1 MGCQLNN
8 LNLYASFITHQLQKP
23 YSQSL
28 LSGPLR
34 ICPQEST
41 VRQIGSK
48 NSLFPTLL
56 TDSIFLC

>member
-28 LSGPLR
+28 HSGPLPS
-34 ICPQEST
+34 CPQEST
-41 VRQIGSK
+41 VSQIGSK
-48 NSLFPTLL
+48 NSLFQTLL
-56 TDSIFLC
+56 TDSMFLC